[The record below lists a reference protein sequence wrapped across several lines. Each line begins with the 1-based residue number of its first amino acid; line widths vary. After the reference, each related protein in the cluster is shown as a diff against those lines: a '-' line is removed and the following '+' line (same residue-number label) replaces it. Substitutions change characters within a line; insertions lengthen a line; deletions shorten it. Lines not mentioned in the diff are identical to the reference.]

1 MSEARKK
8 LRKILKDL
16 NMKHERTPDFILDAA
31 EKLIDLGYEEEA
43 AKLLSSY
50 KRFERNIAAA
60 YEYGIQLVQT
70 SGISSSVAASQML
83 EKLIEIEKKT
93 RAK

>member
-1 MSEARKK
+1 
-8 LRKILKDL
+8 
-16 NMKHERTPDFILDAA
+16 MKHERTPDFILDAA

-43 AKLLSSY
+43 AKLLSNY
-50 KRFERNIAAA
+50 KHFEKNIIAA

-93 RAK
+93 KAR

>member
-1 MSEARKK
+1 MSETKNKLKK
-8 LRKILKDL
+8 MLENL
-16 NMKHERTPDFILDAA
+16 NMKHEKTPNFILDAA

-43 AKLLSSY
+43 AKLLSNY
-50 KRFERNIAAA
+50 KRFERNIIAA
-60 YEYGIQLVQT
+60 YEYGIELVQT

-93 RAK
+93 RTK